1 MDSLHQS
8 VSSVS
13 DFIPTVEYSCKSFTK
28 ELESTYVKYNQSKK
42 ALKYHSQV
50 LLVGFCYMAIGVAR
64 DASADGYLYEEGL
77 VLLRHANSLYTEHL
91 L

>member
-1 MDSLHQS
+1 MDSLQQS

-13 DFIPTVEYSCKSFTK
+13 DYIPTVEYSCKSFAK

-50 LLVGFCYMAIGVAR
+50 LLFGSSYLAFGIAG
-64 DASADGYLYEEGL
+64 DASADGYMY
-77 VLLRHANSLYTEHL
+77 S
-91 L
+91 

>member
-50 LLVGFCYMAIGVAR
+50 LLVGFCYIAIGVAR
-64 DASADGYLYEEGL
+64 DASADGYL
-77 VLLRHANSLYTEHL
+77 SS
-91 L
+91 